1 MGFAPASA
9 GTSSSG
15 EWSLG
20 SSSAGRKVGGGGHSN
35 LHRHSALSSLRSQG
49 GGGCGGG
56 GRSVFGTANASV
68 TSRSRTVLV
77 PSSSASQANNV
88 PILRP
93 MTGLARRNTTTAT
106 TASRSS
112 STTATLLKGSHIVE
126 SAGYYQSILQS
137 KISDIVQEIERLQ
150 YETEMANGQSKP
162 RMALQT
168 KHDDLMSAVQTLE
181 GNLAD
186 YNIAR
191 EHFRLGSSP
200 GDIQNSTLRILA
212 NNEAKEKEIDGV
224 FYKRNKV
231 EDDIAVVETELK
243 RRHALVEEANMGG
256 VHGDNIDVVDEYRSL
271 VNQIE
276 AVTVETEQ
284 QEDETV
290 VLRHKLQAMMMN
302 DSSDEKNLA
311 EGMKKQLTEV
321 EEDIGLALMKDN
333 EARDHLLRKIDSV
346 QLSTT
351 ELEEESLQLEEEI
364 TTLRE
369 EHKRLLSEKIQGGTV
384 KACNRLLQKD
394 ANLKQ
399 NLEEHLPNL
408 KAKLENERSQV
419 EMNIESL
426 RNDIREKERML
437 EMELPSNEEMELMK
451 DEMAFTE
458 KNLDVNQE
466 TMTLLQ
472 KQKKK
477 RMDEVCALCLKCCDD
492 NSSVLSPHFLDR
504 FFLSWIISI
513 HSMTK

>member
-15 EWSLG
+15 DWSLG
-20 SSSAGRKVGGGGHSN
+20 STSAGGKVGGGGHSN
-35 LHRHSALSSLRSQG
+35 PHRNSALSSLRPQG
-49 GGGCGGG
+49 GGGGGG
-56 GRSVFGTANASV
+56 GGGCSDFGTANANASV

-77 PSSSASQANNV
+77 PSSSASQTNNV

-112 STTATLLKGSHIVE
+112 STTATLLKGSRIVE

-137 KISDIVQEIERLQ
+137 KISDIVPEIERIQ
-150 YETEMANGQSKP
+150 HETAMTNGQSKP
-162 RMALQT
+162 RIALQT

-191 EHFRLGSSP
+191 EHLRLGSSP

-212 NNEAKEKEIDGV
+212 SNKKKEKEIDGV
-224 FYKRNKV
+224 FYKRKKV
-231 EDDIAVVETELK
+231 EDDIAVVETELN
-243 RRHALVEEANMGG
+243 RRHALVEAGG
-256 VHGDNIDVVDEYRSL
+256 VNGGNTDVVDEYRSL
-271 VNQIE
+271 VNRIE

-290 VLRHKLQAMMMN
+290 VLRHKLQAMMKN
-302 DSSDEKNLA
+302 DSSDKKNRA

-321 EEDIGLALMKDN
+321 EEDVRLALMKDN

-351 ELEEESLQLEEEI
+351 ELEEESLQLEGEI
-364 TTLRE
+364 TTLQE
-369 EHKRLLSEKIQGGTV
+369 EHKKLLSEKFQGGTV

-399 NLEEHLPNL
+399 YLEEHLPNL

-472 KQKKK
+472 NQKKK

-492 NSSVLSPHFLDR
+492 NSSILSPHFLDR